1 MSTTSSD
8 VKDIT
13 EEPEYK
19 LRDAEEEAGLRPP
32 ASDAVKA
39 AITYPQTGF
48 PVNTPDGHVMATKE
62 AKVVNAKGEEVPAVD
77 HPNLT
82 ETHAVLK
89 AGRRNRPGAVKRRP
103 DGHGRRRHERG
114 RRQEGRSS
122 RVQDQQ
128 GLGVEQSS
136 DS

>member
-89 AGRRNRPGAVKRRP
+89 AE
-103 DGHGRRRHERG
+103 DGTILEPSSGDPMVMVA
-114 RRQEGRSS
+114 EGTNEKEAEAAKKAEKAEAKSS
-122 RVQDQQ
+122 AK
-128 GLGVEQSS
+128 SS